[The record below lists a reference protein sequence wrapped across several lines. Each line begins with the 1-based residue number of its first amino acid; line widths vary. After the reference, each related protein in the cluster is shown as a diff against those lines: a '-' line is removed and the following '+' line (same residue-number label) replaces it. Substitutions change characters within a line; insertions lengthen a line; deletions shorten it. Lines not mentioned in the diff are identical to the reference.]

1 MPAMLTALII
11 VMVLIV
17 LLAVPVGVDYRC
29 DWQQGFRGE
38 ASLQWLF
45 GLVRLRLAPSRAGKP
60 AGGKKRAKAEPAS
73 KPKKARKKRDLLAAL
88 RQKAFRQRML
98 RFARDL
104 WHAFRKRDLQ
114 LRIRVGLGD
123 PADTGRLW
131 ALFGPLSGLLSNV
144 EDASIELEPDFVDT
158 VFELDSRGSVSVIP
172 LQLLYLVLG
181 LLLSPPFWRGM
192 RRMRRAA

>member
-1 MPAMLTALII
+1 MMLAALI
-11 VMVLIV
+11 VVLVLIV
-17 LLAVPVGVDYRC
+17 LLAVPVTVVYRLN
-29 DWQQGFRGE
+29 WERRLQGE

-45 GLVRLRLAPSRAGKP
+45 GLVRLRLPTSRAGKP
-60 AGGKKRAKAEPAS
+60 ATGKKRLKDKTEP
-73 KPKKARKKRDLLAAL
+73 KPKAARNKRDLLAAL

-98 RFARDL
+98 RFTRQL

-131 ALFGPLSGLLSNV
+131 ALFGPVSGLLTNI
-144 EDASIELEPDFVDT
+144 EDASVELEPDFVDA

-172 LQLLYLVLG
+172 LQLLYLMLG